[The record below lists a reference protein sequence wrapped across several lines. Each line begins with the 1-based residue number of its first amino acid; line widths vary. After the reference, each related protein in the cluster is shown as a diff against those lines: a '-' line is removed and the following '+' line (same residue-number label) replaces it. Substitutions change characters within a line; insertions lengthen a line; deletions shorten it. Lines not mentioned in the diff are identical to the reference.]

1 MGHLISRV
9 IVFFCFEPDLF
20 LRFDGLR
27 MIIVP
32 DTSQLIRIMSANTS
46 NALGVL
52 GIIFKQNIK
61 NIWLS
66 NKIGPQE

>member
-1 MGHLISRV
+1 
-9 IVFFCFEPDLF
+9 
-20 LRFDGLR
+20 

-52 GIIFKQNIK
+52 KIIFKQNIK